1 MTVKEWLLR
10 YQTIEKK
17 IRGVDVE
24 IEMLL
29 ASVGAGGQ
37 GDGTPRG
44 TITSDPTGRVASQ
57 LADLKAWRYGLRQL
71 SLSARNEIESVILGV
86 EDPELSD
93 LLFDRYLIGLS
104 WDEIT
109 EDLGKG
115 SVVYVRG
122 KMHGQALEAAGLVM
136 MRRGYTAR

>member
-1 MTVKEWLLR
+1 MTVKEWLSR
-10 YQTIEKK
+10 YLDIERK
-17 IRGVDVE
+17 IRGVDSD
-24 IEMLL
+24 IETLL
-29 ASVGAGGQ
+29 ASVGSGG
-37 GDGTPRG
+37 GNDGTPRG
-44 TITSDPTGRVASQ
+44 SMTSDPTGRVASQ
-57 LADLKAWRYGLRQL
+57 LADLRSWRYGLRAL
-71 SLSARNEIESVILGV
+71 SLSMREEIESVILGV

-122 KMHGQALEAAGLVM
+122 KMHAQALDAAWQVM
-136 MRRGYTAR
+136 SRRGYTPR